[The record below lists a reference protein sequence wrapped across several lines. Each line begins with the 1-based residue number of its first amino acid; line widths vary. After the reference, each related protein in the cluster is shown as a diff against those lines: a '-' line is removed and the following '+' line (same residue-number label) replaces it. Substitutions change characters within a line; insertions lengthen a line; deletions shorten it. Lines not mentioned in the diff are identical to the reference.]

1 MEPNMNISLSFAQV
15 VVNCDPLGVGGR
27 ASTPGRGVFKLFVLR
42 PCLFIP
48 SVVDRFPSCHLQTL
62 PIPYKWY

>member
-27 ASTPGRGVFKLFVLR
+27 ASTPGRGGV
-42 PCLFIP
+42 
-48 SVVDRFPSCHLQTL
+48 
-62 PIPYKWY
+62 